1 MQSVNEST
9 TKRKILIIG
18 SFYFGPSD
26 VVEEIIRGFY
36 ENKKFTSV
44 HFDPLLY
51 SDPEIRPVRRKD
63 QTYVV
68 NFKTLWRIIKA
79 NKKIDAIFTIA
90 GGIRLGYLSK
100 ILMRLK
106 LIKIVSIQLSDPDDF
121 TRVGKKCSSNTHFV
135 FTNSPSC
142 VMRYKTKN
150 NRVGIINWGTVS
162 GMNESIGVISKKFDF
177 VIVGGFREDRVD
189 FINNCIKAK
198 FKILIC
204 GSGWK
209 ENSNK
214 LLSNFSKYCF
224 LFDHKV
230 GFEKFKL
237 IKSAKYYISFSETM
251 AGHHNLKYGAFE
263 ALSVDTQVISDF
275 VPEPDK
281 SFKGIDNLIFINSK
295 KNNFFEYASGISKKQ
310 LSKSRFAE
318 RIDLEWKYQ
327 INKILIE
334 IF

>member
-1 MQSVNEST
+1 MQSVKKSISN
-9 TKRKILIIG
+9 KKIIVIG

-36 ENKKFTSV
+36 YNRDIYTV

-51 SDPEIRPVRRKD
+51 SDPEISPVRRKD

-68 NFKTLWRIIKA
+68 NLKTLWRIIKA
-79 NKKIDAIFTIA
+79 NKKIDAIFMIA
-90 GGIRLGYLSK
+90 GGIRLGFFSK
-100 ILMRLK
+100 ILMRLMF
-106 LIKIVSIQLSDPDDF
+106 IKKVSIQLSDPDDF
-121 TRVGKKCSSNTHFV
+121 TRVGKKCTSNANFV

-142 VMRYKTKN
+142 VVRYKRKY
-150 NRVGIINWGTVS
+150 NRVGKLNWGTVS
-162 GMNESIGVISKKFDF
+162 GMNKQVEDISKKFDF
-177 VIVGGFREDRVD
+177 VIVGGFREDRID

-198 FKILIC
+198 YNILIC
-204 GSGWK
+204 GDGWK
-209 ENSNK
+209 ENSGK
-214 LLSNFSKYCF
+214 LMSNFSNNC
-224 LFDHKV
+224 LFVGHKV

-251 AGHHNLKYGAFE
+251 AGYHNLKYGAFE

-281 SFKGIDNLIFINSK
+281 FFKGIENLIFINSK
-295 KNNFFEYASGISKKQ
+295 KEGFFEFAARISEKQ
-310 LSKSRFAE
+310 LSKSSSVE
-318 RIDLEWKYQ
+318 RVDLEWKYQ
-327 INKILIE
+327 INQILTE